1 MKNEKNFE
9 EITVEK
15 RKIEKMLKS
24 LEELDGSAQIKLS
37 YILIALF
44 PTVWNNI
51 QSALKDSYTKGYLQG
66 YLQGKQES

>member
-66 YLQGKQES
+66 YSQGKQT